1 MGTFNRFEDIEAWQ
15 EARKMVKAIYDLTR
29 LKSFQK
35 DYALIDQLR
44 RAAISVP
51 SNIAEGFGRGSD
63 REFGYYLS
71 IAGASAREV
80 QSLCY
85 IALDQEYMQMDQF
98 DTLYTQID
106 AISDR
111 IGALMKY
118 LRESD
123 LKGNRYK

>member
-1 MGTFNRFEDIEAWQ
+1 
-15 EARKMVKAIYDLTR
+15 
-29 LKSFQK
+29 
-35 DYALIDQLR
+35 
-44 RAAISVP
+44 
-51 SNIAEGFGRGSD
+51 
-63 REFGYYLS
+63 
-71 IAGASAREV
+71 
-80 QSLCY
+80 
-85 IALDQEYMQMDQF
+85 MDQF